1 MIQSNIYLETLKFTV
16 AAGWRTEKGS
26 GSTNPKVCLLHQ
38 SQDPSDWKRFVLLL
52 LLNWSVKSKAQP
64 DMNTTTDTE
73 TRTGW
78 SGNGGRRGSNL
89 PKEKTEKGL
98 DFTFSRFLNYS

>member
-26 GSTNPKVCLLHQ
+26 GSTNLKVHLLHQ

-52 LLNWSVKSKAQP
+52 LLNWSVKSNAQP
-64 DMNTTTDTE
+64 DMNTTPDTE
-73 TRTGW
+73 TRGW
-78 SGNGGRRGSNL
+78 SGDGGRGGSNL
-89 PKEKTEKGL
+89 PKGKAEKGL
-98 DFTFSRFLNYS
+98 DFMFSRFLNYS

>member
-1 MIQSNIYLETLKFTV
+1 MIQSNTYLETLKFTV
-16 AAGWRTEKGS
+16 AEGWRMERGS

-52 LLNWSVKSKAQP
+52 LFNWFVKSNTQP
-64 DMNTTTDTE
+64 DMNKTTDTE

-78 SGNGGRRGSNL
+78 SGDGGKRGSNL
-89 PKEKTEKGL
+89 PKEKAEKGL